1 VENDSRPSGPTLDL
15 HTDAIILR
23 EGPGAVC
30 STYLRGSSTC
40 PTVTPTPTPTPTS
53 IGSSVATPTSSE
65 RSPFLV
71 RKTAFRAAPP
81 IITVGPSPAM
91 QRVQI
96 REAAAKTGQA
106 VGAAEIAR
114 PERGLRAQAEAS
126 LPWPVLAAL
135 AIGAGMAFAAQLIG
149 DRAGE
154 LAAFVAIMAGLR
166 TLAAGMPGKSRAQ
179 TSRSRGH

>member
-1 VENDSRPSGPTLDL
+1 MENDSRPSGPTLDL

-40 PTVTPTPTPTPTS
+40 PTVTPTPTPTS

-71 RKTAFRAAPP
+71 RKTAFRAAPA

-96 REAAAKTGQA
+96 REAAAKTGRA
-106 VGAAEIAR
+106 VGAAEIA
-114 PERGLRAQAEAS
+114 PPGTGLRAQAEAS

-135 AIGAGMAFAAQLIG
+135 AIGAGMAFAAQVIG

-154 LAAFVAIMAGLR
+154 LAAFVAVLAGLR
-166 TLAAGMPGKSRAQ
+166 TLAAGIPGKSRAQ